1 MAETK
6 SSILQGVKAATKRLL
21 GVVDAAD
28 EIRENQFAW
37 GYDGV
42 TVSMLLGNSKQ
53 PARSRIDIYAKW
65 HMMMGDPIISTAL
78 RTHVTQA
85 LGGHETSGDTIFIE
99 AKPDAKGPDKKR
111 VKEIAEQLQPI
122 LNRIAHSLCFN
133 AAGYGDSYARI
144 FTEDRVGV
152 TDLYAGEMLMPPLV
166 QSYERA
172 NTTTGFVVTTGEK
185 AAERLTVKQM
195 ARMKMARMLYTP
207 QTRAMEMAQRIALK
221 KDAPEEWPHL
231 PALAGGSFLESAEE
245 PYDRLAT
252 SIVGLVSNRI
262 LGSIDESLLTVNMD
276 GMTHEQKTLF
286 MGSLGNML
294 KKAKERTSKLIANGE
309 FSTER
314 VTHIIPV
321 SGDKQITQVSQFQG
335 SAGTSTISIDDVML
349 QARLLAGA
357 LGIDLSMLGFADQLA
372 GGLGEGGF
380 FRTSIQA
387 AERSEIIR
395 TALTDFIH
403 HVIDVHCLA
412 RYGEVFSP
420 SARPYQVNFY
430 GASSALERENQES
443 RERAMNASAIMVQV
457 FQQLIE
463 LGLPVEVVEQ
473 ILIKSM
479 HFDEDYAKQLAKGMK
494 DAKPKN
500 DGGDG
505 GFGGGGFPGQDND
518 LNDQDN
524 PDFDEPRKPA
534 AVIEDNEP

>member
-6 SSILQGVKAATKRLL
+6 PSILQGVKAATKRLL
-21 GVVDAAD
+21 GVVDSVAA
-28 EIRENQFAW
+28 IRENEFAW

-53 PARSRIDIYAKW
+53 PARSRIQIYEKW

-99 AKPDAKGPDKKR
+99 AKPDARGPDKKR
-111 VKEIAEQLQPI
+111 MDEVAAQLQPI

-133 AAGYGDSYARI
+133 AAGYGDAYARI
-144 FTEDRVGV
+144 FTQDKVGV
-152 TDLYAGEMLMPPLV
+152 IDLYNGEMLMPPLV
-166 QSYERA
+166 QSYERG
-172 NTTTGFVVTTGEK
+172 NVTTGYVVTTGEK

-195 ARMKMARMLYTP
+195 ARMKMSRMLYVP
-207 QTRAMEMAQRIALK
+207 QIRAMEMAQRIALK
-221 KDAPEEWPHL
+221 QDDPELWPHL
-231 PALAGGSFLESAEE
+231 PALAGGSFLDSAEE

-294 KKAKERTSKLIANGE
+294 KKAKERTSKLIQGGQ

-321 SGDKQITQVSQFQG
+321 SGDKQITQVNQFQG
-335 SAGTSTISIDDVML
+335 SAATATISIEDVML

-357 LGIDLSMLGFADQLA
+357 LGIDLSMLGFADLLS

-395 TALTDFIH
+395 TSLTEFIH
-403 HVIDVHCLA
+403 HVVDVHCLA
-412 RYGEVFSP
+412 RYGEVFDP
-420 SARPYQVNFY
+420 SARPYQVNYY
-430 GASSALERENQES
+430 GATSALEREVQES
-443 RERAMNASAIMVQV
+443 RERAMNGSAIMVQV
-457 FQQLIE
+457 FQQLID
-463 LGLPVEVVEQ
+463 LGLPLEVVEQ

-479 HFDEDYAKQLAKGMK
+479 QFDEDYAKQLAKGLK
-494 DAKPKN
+494 DAKPKA
-500 DGGDG
+500 DGGG
-505 GFGGGGFPGQDND
+505 LGGGEFGDDSADTDKFD
-518 LNDQDN
+518 
-524 PDFDEPRKPA
+524 DEPRKPA
-534 AVIEDNEP
+534 VVTGENDDEPA

>member
-1 MAETK
+1 MAESKT
-6 SSILQGVKAATKRLL
+6 SILEGVKAATKRIL
-21 GVVDAAD
+21 GVVDSAS
-28 EIRENQFAW
+28 EIKENEFAW

-42 TVSMLLGNSKQ
+42 TVSMLLGNSRQ
-53 PARSRIDIYAKW
+53 PARSRIDIYGKW
-65 HMMMGDPIISTAL
+65 HQMMGDPIISTAL

-99 AKPDAKGPDKKR
+99 AKPDAKGAEKKR
-111 VKEIAEQLQPI
+111 VEEIAEQLQPL

-133 AAGYGDSYARI
+133 AAGYGDAYARI
-144 FTEDRVGV
+144 FTRDKVGV
-152 TDLYAGEMLMPPLV
+152 TDLYTGEMLMPPLV

-172 NTTTGFVVTTGEK
+172 NVTTGFVLTTGEK

-195 ARMKMARMLYTP
+195 ARMKMSRMLYVP
-207 QTRAMEMAQRIALK
+207 QIRAMEMAQRIAIK
-221 KDAPEEWPHL
+221 QDDPELWPHL
-231 PALAGGSFLESAEE
+231 PALAGGSFLEAAEE
-245 PYDRLAT
+245 PYDRLET
-252 SIVGLVSNRI
+252 SLVGLVSNRI
-262 LGSIDESLLTVNMD
+262 LGSIDESLLAVNMD
-276 GMTHEQKTLF
+276 GMTQEQKTLF

-294 KKAKERTSKLIANGE
+294 KTAKERTRKLIENGE

-321 SGDKQITQVSQFQG
+321 SGDKQLTQISQFQG
-335 SAGTSTISIDDVML
+335 SAGSSTISIDDVML

-380 FRTSIQA
+380 MRTSIQA

-395 TALTDFIH
+395 TALTEFID

-430 GASSALERENQES
+430 GASSAMEREVSES
-443 RERAMNASAIMVQV
+443 RERAMNASAIMLQA
-457 FQQLIE
+457 FQQLTE
-463 LGLPVEVVEQ
+463 LGLDEKVIEQ

-479 HFDEDYAKQLAKGMK
+479 QFDEDYAKQLAKGIK
-494 DAKPKN
+494 NAKPKD
-500 DGGDG
+500 DGG
-505 GFGGGGFPGQDND
+505 GFGGGGFGGNPND
-518 LNDQDN
+518 
-524 PDFDEPRKPA
+524 PDADPEHPDGDSKPTLA
-534 AVIEDNEP
+534 FGDDDNEPA